1 MKRIALTG
9 LFKIELPGRTVLL
22 CDGGAIAW
30 NGETYRSRDALFGN
44 IASVEALAE
53 GQGDEIPALDL
64 ELQPPGTAAVAELS
78 KPGYQTSRVRLWIAE
93 YDVASGQ
100 VVGTPEGIFDGQIDQ
115 TTLRA
120 GRSARVLSMTVVSN
134 AERLFELDIGN
145 TLSPTFHKSIWPG
158 ELGHDNASGLSVPVA
173 WGVESP
179 RRASGAGGVGGR
191 RDVLPR
197 LFAA

>member
-9 LFKIELPGRTVLL
+9 LLKIELPGRTMLL

-30 NGETYRSRDALFGN
+30 NGETYRSRDDLFGN

-78 KPGYQTSRVRLWIAE
+78 KPGYQASRVRLWIAE
-93 YDVASGQ
+93 YDVATGQ
-100 VVGTPEGIFDGQIDQ
+100 VVGTPERMFDGQIDQ
-115 TTLRA
+115 TTLRV
-120 GRSARVLSMTVVSN
+120 GRSSRVVSMTVVSN

-158 ELGHDNASGLSVPVA
+158 ELGHDNASGLTVPVA

-179 RRASGAGGVGGR
+179 RRAGGSGETGLT
-191 RDVLPR
+191 RDHLPK
-197 LFAA
+197 LFRA